1 MNPKISDVAEKAGVS
16 KTTVSRVLNNR
27 GYISQE
33 TKDAVYGAM
42 KELNYF
48 PNDVARSLFNK
59 KTNLIGLILPTVN
72 NPFFSELAF
81 YIESICSEK
90 GYKVLLCNSL
100 HSKDNEERYLDMLL
114 RNQVDGIIVCSHN
127 RGLNHYNHGKM
138 AVVAID
144 HYLSPAIPVVGSD
157 NYNGGKLATELL
169 LEKGC
174 QHIVHIN
181 GPIELETPANL
192 RRKAYED
199 VIRESGREPIVYE
212 NHQSFDQKAYSN
224 LFDQIFAEQPEVDG
238 VFASDD
244 LIAATFIQY
253 VKKKGLHIPE
263 DIKVVGYDGSET
275 VQAFLPELTTIQQPI
290 KEIAYECVRILSE
303 QIDGAADHEAEEVSL
318 PVSLLER
325 ETT

>member
-100 HSKDNEERYLDMLL
+100 HSKENEERYLDMLL

-144 HYLSPAIPVVGSD
+144 HYLAPTIPVVGSD

-199 VIRESGREPIVYE
+199 VIKESGRVPIVYE
-212 NHQSFDQKAYSN
+212 NHQSFDQKSYSN

-253 VKKKGLHIPE
+253 AKKKGLRIPE

-290 KEIAYECVRILSE
+290 KGIAFECVRILSE
-303 QIDGAADHEAEEVSL
+303 QIDGEADHEAEEVYL

>member
-81 YIESICSEK
+81 YIESICAEK
-90 GYKVLLCNSL
+90 GYKVLLCNSS
-100 HSKDNEERYLDMLL
+100 HSRENEERYLDMLL
-114 RNQVDGIIVCSHN
+114 RNQVDGIIVCSYN
-127 RGLNHYNHGKM
+127 RGFPHYNHGKM

-144 HYLSPAIPVVGSD
+144 HYLAPSIPVVGSD
-157 NYNGGKLATELL
+157 NYNGGKLATGLL

-174 QHIVHIN
+174 QNIIHIN
-181 GPIELETPANL
+181 GPIELATPANL

-212 NHQSFDQKAYSN
+212 NRLSFEQNRYSS
-224 LFDQIFAEQPEVDG
+224 LFDQIFAEHPEVDG

-244 LIAATFIQY
+244 LIAAAFIQY
-253 VKKKGLHIPE
+253 VKKKGLRIPE
-263 DIKVVGYDGSET
+263 DIKVIGYDGSEM
-275 VQAFLPELTTIQQPI
+275 VQAFLPELSSIQQPI
-290 KEIAYECVRILSE
+290 KGIAQECVRILSE
-303 QIDGAADHEAEEVSL
+303 QIDGEADHESEEVYL
-318 PVSLLER
+318 PVRLMER

>member
-42 KELNYF
+42 KELNYV

-81 YIESICSEK
+81 YIESICAEK
-90 GYKVLLCNSL
+90 GYKVLLCNSS
-100 HSKDNEERYLDMLL
+100 HSRENEERYLDMLL
-114 RNQVDGIIVCSHN
+114 RNQVDGIIVCSYN
-127 RGLNHYNHGKM
+127 RGFHHYNHGKM

-144 HYLSPAIPVVGSD
+144 HYLAPSIPVVGSD

-169 LEKGC
+169 LAKGC

-181 GPIELETPANL
+181 GPSELATPANL

-199 VIRESGREPIVYE
+199 VIRENGREPIVYE
-212 NHQSFDQKAYSN
+212 NRQSFDQNGYSN
-224 LFDQIFAEQPEVDG
+224 LFDRIFAEHPEVDG

-244 LIAATFIQY
+244 LIASTFIQY
-253 VKKKGLHIPE
+253 VKKKGLRIPE
-263 DIKVVGYDGSET
+263 DVRVVGYDGSET

-290 KEIAYECVRILSE
+290 KEIAHECVRILSE
-303 QIDGAADHEAEEVSL
+303 QIDGEADHEAEEVYL
-318 PVSLLER
+318 PVRLLER

>member
-81 YIESICSEK
+81 YIESICAEK

-100 HSKDNEERYLDMLL
+100 HSKENEERYLDMLL

-127 RGLNHYNHGKM
+127 RGLHHYNHGKM

-144 HYLSPAIPVVGSD
+144 HYLAPTIPVVGSD

-169 LEKGC
+169 LAKGC
-174 QHIVHIN
+174 RHIVHIN
-181 GPIELETPANL
+181 GPIELATPANL

-199 VIRESGREPIVYE
+199 VIIENGREPIVYE
-212 NHQSFDQKAYSN
+212 NHQSFDQRAYSN
-224 LFDQIFAEQPEVDG
+224 LFDQIFAEHPEVDG

-253 VKKKGLHIPE
+253 VKKKGLRIPE
-263 DIKVVGYDGSET
+263 DIKIIGYDGSET
-275 VQAFLPELTTIQQPI
+275 VQAFLPELTSIQQPI
-290 KEIAYECVRILSE
+290 KGIAQECVRILSE
-303 QIDGAADHEAEEVSL
+303 QIDGEADHEAEEVYL
-318 PVSLLER
+318 PVRLMER